1 MSTLDELQREKAQ
14 LENDLGVAIQRKHA
28 ATSDAGKIVIQELAD
43 ALERR
48 RRGYKSISTN
58 QRANVVL
65 AQLAELQGKEEE
77 IEQQIAMWTNSENR
91 HETLDL
97 ALKRCNKRIIDIVK
111 SKSTRRL

>member
-1 MSTLDELQREKAQ
+1 MSTLDQLQSEKSE
-14 LENDLGVAIQRKHA
+14 LENDLKVAIRRKHA
-28 ATSDAGKIVIQELAD
+28 ATSDAGKVIIKELTD

-77 IEQQIAMWTNSENR
+77 IEQQIAMWNNSEKL

-97 ALKRCNKRIIDIVK
+97 QLKTCNKRIIDIVK
-111 SKSTRRL
+111 AKKTRRL